1 MTHKIKVKNR
11 LGAYL
16 YIFFS
21 GLIATTVMRTVA
33 CFRDLDLI
41 SGYFNNKGLITA
53 ADIIAV
59 AFMLILF
66 LHNFSG
72 TKDET
77 APREDFNNPTT
88 YIPLGGL
95 AVAVLFLVTELA
107 VGLRR
112 GGEIFSSLPQV
123 VKLITTV
130 LGLLSVATFV
140 MNILIERK
148 LSQLRGA
155 FSMLTVL
162 FFAMYSITIYLST
175 DMPANSPTKILTEFA
190 FLFTAIFFLYETRI
204 SLGHS
209 RWHSYTAFGLMAAL
223 LLAYTSVPAIIFY
236 IFGQGVV
243 LAGSIAELAA
253 MLMLTVFIGARTL
266 LLAFAHEDEVC
277 ELAESI
283 IDMTYEKQKE
293 ARESSVEPLARGL
306 NLNVETTV
314 ENRSSEDAKNNED

>member
-1 MTHKIKVKNR
+1 MTHTLKVKNR
-11 LGAYL
+11 LGIYL
-16 YIFFS
+16 YIFFA

-33 CFRDLDLI
+33 CFNELDLI
-41 SGYFNNKGLITA
+41 SGYFNDKGLITA
-53 ADIIAV
+53 ADITMV
-59 AFMLILF
+59 AFMLFLF
-66 LHNFSG
+66 LHNFTHSG
-72 TKDET
+72 ADTVPK
-77 APREDFNNPTT
+77 EDFGTPAT

-95 AVAVLFLVTELA
+95 AVSVLFLVIELTIELLNM
-107 VGLRR
+107 GD
-112 GGEIFSSLPQV
+112 IFSSVPGA
-123 VKLITTV
+123 VKLITAA
-130 LGLLSVATFV
+130 LGLLSMATFM

-162 FFAMYSITIYLST
+162 FFAMYSIGIYLST

-209 RWHSYTAFGLMAAL
+209 KWHSYAAFGLMTTL

-236 IFGQGVV
+236 FFGEGTV
-243 LAGSIAELAA
+243 LAGSISELAA

-283 IDMTYEKQKE
+283 IDMNYERQKE
-293 ARESSVEPLARGL
+293 TRESSVEPLARGL
-306 NLNVETTV
+306 NLNVETTP
-314 ENRSSEDAKNNED
+314 ENEACEAAENNND